1 MTVPQ
6 DGPENW
12 PLSLL
17 PGLPGPIPL
26 NILGSGGLVHTFCLA
41 APELD
46 DFLGIFPAHKS
57 TIHPPMGMLF
67 LFLSL
72 FLQTT
77 NFTLGKSLFGLLD
90 FKLRLFLGRGG
101 IERLAFH
108 ALVVQIVYLSFYSE
122 GSWKDIISLGGLGG
136 P

>member
-1 MTVPQ
+1 MPQ

-46 DFLGIFPAHKS
+46 DFLAIFPAHKS

-108 ALVVQIVYLSFYSE
+108 ALLVQIVYLSFYSE
-122 GSWKDIISLGGLGG
+122 GSWKDISLGGLGG
-136 P
+136 S

>member
-6 DGPENW
+6 DSPENW

-77 NFTLGKSLFGLLD
+77 NFTLGFWILN
-90 FKLRLFLGRGG
+90 
-101 IERLAFH
+101 
-108 ALVVQIVYLSFYSE
+108 
-122 GSWKDIISLGGLGG
+122 SLGFWILNSACF
-136 P
+136 